1 MSILNF
7 INKKLTLQIFCT
19 VYEKKEIE
27 YTTHESL
34 MCQMPFK
41 CDKATFRRH
50 MIALLEAK
58 LIQCTF
64 HETYKVIS
72 LNNAIDQELDSTPI
86 EPEPQQQALIPV
98 ATVPYKD
105 ILNQWNEF
113 AAQHGLAQIIKLN
126 EQRKAGIRAR
136 LTEKEFCLDK
146 ILEAVAQND
155 YFFGN
160 NNNGWKITF
169 DFIFC
174 RTSSY
179 LKILEGF
186 YSKNDQKNV
195 TQLNYKDKA
204 QINFIEGMKAIS

>member
-1 MSILNF
+1 MKILDF
-7 INKKLTLQIFCT
+7 INKKLSLQIFCT

-64 HETYKVIS
+64 HETYKVIT
-72 LNNAIDQELDSTPI
+72 LNNVIDQEFEP

-98 ATVPYKD
+98 ATVPYTD
-105 ILNQWNEF
+105 ILTKWNEF

-146 ILEAVAQND
+146 ILDAVAQNKF
-155 YFFGN
+155 FFGN

-186 YSKNDQKNV
+186 YTKNDPKNV

>member
-7 INKKLTLQIFCT
+7 INKRLTLQIFCT

-50 MIALLEAK
+50 MIALLEAQ

-72 LNNAIDQELDSTPI
+72 LNNVIDQELEP

-105 ILNQWNEF
+105 IQNQWNEF

-126 EQRKAGIRAR
+126 EQRKSGIRAR

-146 ILEAVAQND
+146 ILDAVAQNEF
-155 YFFGN
+155 FFGN
-160 NNNGWKITF
+160 NNSGWKITF

-186 YSKNDQKNV
+186 YTKNDPKNV

-204 QINFIEGMKAIS
+204 QINFLEGMKAIS

>member
-64 HETYKVIS
+64 HETYKVIT
-72 LNNAIDQELDSTPI
+72 LNNVIDQEFEP

-98 ATVPYKD
+98 ATVPYTD
-105 ILNQWNEF
+105 ILTKWNEF

-146 ILEAVAQND
+146 ILDAVAQNE

-204 QINFIEGMKAIS
+204 QINFIEGMKLIS

>member
-7 INKKLTLQIFCT
+7 INKRLTLQIFCT

-50 MIALLEAK
+50 MIALLEAQ

-72 LNNAIDQELDSTPI
+72 LNNVIDQELEP
-86 EPEPQQQALIPV
+86 EPEPQQQALIPI

-105 ILNQWNEF
+105 IQNQWNEF

-126 EQRKAGIRAR
+126 EQRKSGIRAR

-146 ILEAVAQND
+146 ILDAVAQNEF
-155 YFFGN
+155 FFGN
-160 NNNGWKITF
+160 NNSGWKITF

-186 YSKNDQKNV
+186 YTKNDPKNV

-204 QINFIEGMKAIS
+204 QINFLEGMKAIS